1 MDRLIIF
8 GTRESISFLENSS
21 DWFNDG
27 TFSVAPPGFTQL
39 YTLHGLRDGRN
50 LVGVYALLVSK
61 RVETYT
67 ELLAGKF
74 VNE

>member
-27 TFSVAPPGFTQL
+27 TFSVAPSGFTQL

-50 LVGVYALLVSK
+50 LVGVFALLVSK
-61 RVETYT
+61 RVETCT
-67 ELLAGKF
+67 EL
-74 VNE
+74 VT

>member
-50 LVGVYALLVSK
+50 LVGV
-61 RVETYT
+61 
-67 ELLAGKF
+67 
-74 VNE
+74 